1 MRMRERRVE
10 GVGSYSVLRSVC
22 VSWLHV
28 LVATL
33 NRESEVVVWRW
44 LMVAAN
50 RRNTQ
55 GKPMS

>member
-1 MRMRERRVE
+1 MIMRERGVE
-10 GVGSYSVLRSVC
+10 GGGSYSVLRVVC
-22 VSWLHV
+22 MSWLHV
-28 LVATL
+28 LVAALST
-33 NRESEVVVWRW
+33 ESEVVVWRW